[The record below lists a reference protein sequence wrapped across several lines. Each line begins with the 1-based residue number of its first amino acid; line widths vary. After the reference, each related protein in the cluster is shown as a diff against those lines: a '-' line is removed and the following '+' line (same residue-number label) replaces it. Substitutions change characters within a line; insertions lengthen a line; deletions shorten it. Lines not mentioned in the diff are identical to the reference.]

1 MPDFDVVFPEST
13 EFEVTAQS
21 QTVEYDVVP
30 EDIVL
35 VDVTIGAPGIPGP
48 DGPPGP
54 PGGAML
60 TGWWN
65 YNSSTAT
72 PPGSGQIRTLG
83 SGNPNI
89 GDSATAYISH
99 TTADG
104 IAIQE
109 GLPRPN
115 DDEILV
121 RDAQGNTW
129 KAVVTS
135 STVTVA
141 GVDGYS
147 TIVGTITATTGQVKK
162 NSRVQISLL
171 QQPAPGPQGP
181 PGPPGTP
188 AQWTQ
193 MTQAAYTALPTKDPN
208 TLYVI
213 VG

>member
-1 MPDFDVVFPEST
+1 MPDFDVVMPEST

-48 DGPPGP
+48 PG
-54 PGGAML
+54 A
-60 TGWWN
+60 
-65 YNSSTAT
+65 A
-72 PPGSGQIRTLG
+72 
-83 SGNPNI
+83 
-89 GDSATAYISH
+89 
-99 TTADG
+99 
-104 IAIQE
+104 
-109 GLPRPN
+109 
-115 DDEILV
+115 
-121 RDAQGNTW
+121 
-129 KAVVTS
+129 
-135 STVTVA
+135 STV
-141 GVDGYS
+141 
-147 TIVGTITATTGQVKK
+147 
-162 NSRVQISLL
+162 
-171 QQPAPGPQGP
+171 PGPQGP